1 MKPEIFKTE
10 GVGEFGFKENKTEGG
25 VGGRGMLY
33 FSGYFSFIYVI
44 NAYTNITQIYK
55 MNYC

>member
-25 VGGRGMLY
+25 GGRGRLS